1 MFRQTGMP
9 RRFANLLLQLWN
21 RPHDRVYIVRDEKGQ
36 KIQYR
41 MADLSRGKMSHKHQA
56 TTDFPTACD
65 RTHESTRYNTL
76 PDHVVRL
83 SSIAVYDIYLSLTWP
98 FTTNKRRSVLAQF
111 TYRFFSGLFQVTAS
125 QRASSRKKN
134 TAWKRHIMN
143 CMGYHLLLEIQRIH
157 STKIQVVSILLGFK

>member
-65 RTHESTRYNTL
+65 RTHESTIDITRYQTMSCVWAQL
-76 PDHVVRL
+76 QFMIYISVSHGRLQQTKDVQSWL
-83 SSIAVYDIYLSLTWP
+83 SSRTA
-98 FTTNKRRSVLAQF
+98 
-111 TYRFFSGLFQVTAS
+111 FSQACFKWLLVKELPAE
-125 QRASSRKKN
+125 KN

>member
-1 MFRQTGMP
+1 
-9 RRFANLLLQLWN
+9 
-21 RPHDRVYIVRDEKGQ
+21 
-36 KIQYR
+36 

-56 TTDFPTACD
+56 TTDLPTACD